1 MNERPSFYPKHLA
14 RQYVSS
20 TRCSDTRPKA
30 EVRPLESE
38 TETKIGA
45 KKFVFAPAI
54 TSSTVYLPSARSQE
68 NVVPTTTTTTTTV
81 IRQPQEIEANC
92 DQSKPSS
99 KVLSGL
105 PDSFVEAMRRLFNL
119 MDTKNEGRIKFEG
132 EILYIVSVNFFH
144 VQFYLLNIGSGGNL
158 SSAPSKRGTS
168 T

>member
-20 TRCSDTRPKA
+20 SRCTDTRPKA

-38 TETKIGA
+38 TETKMSA

-54 TSSTVYLPSARSQE
+54 TSSTVYLPSARFQE
-68 NVVPTTTTTTTTV
+68 TVSPAGTTTTTTI
-81 IRQPQEIEANC
+81 IRQPQEIETNC
-92 DQSKPSS
+92 EQTKPSS

-119 MDTKNEGRIKFEG
+119 MDTKNEGRIKFDG
-132 EILYIVSVNFFH
+132 EI
-144 VQFYLLNIGSGGNL
+144 FYFCI
-158 SSAPSKRGTS
+158 
-168 T
+168 

>member
-20 TRCSDTRPKA
+20 SRCTDTRPKA

-38 TETKIGA
+38 TENKIGA

-54 TSSTVYLPSARSQE
+54 TSSTVYLPSVKSLE
-68 NVVPTTTTTTTTV
+68 NMEPLTTTSTTTTGPI
-81 IRQPQEIEANC
+81 IRQPQEMEPNC
-92 DQSKPSS
+92 EQTKPSS

-119 MDTKNEGRIKFEG
+119 MDTRNEGRIKFEG
-132 EILYIVSVNFFH
+132 EIFTSFSNNNKTV
-144 VQFYLLNIGSGGNL
+144 LNL
-158 SSAPSKRGTS
+158 
-168 T
+168 